1 MTQLLISVTCI
12 EEAQIALE
20 HGADLID
27 LKDPAQGALG
37 ALPHHIVAEVVG
49 FVKQSSHPANKLT
62 SATIGD
68 LPMQPQLILE
78 QVQHLAATGV
88 DIIKIGFFDDGEN
101 RLHDYMSCLSAL
113 APLAKNGLKLIAV
126 LFAEFKYPDSLI
138 FLINNAGFYGV
149 MLDTAIKNGAT
160 FLDLFTA
167 QEINQLCENITGNNL
182 VFGLA
187 GSLTIQHI
195 AKVKQFNPS
204 YIGFRGGV
212 CVNNQRKFMLDSV
225 KIERIQSCLQTL
237 L

>member
-12 EEAQIALE
+12 EEAQIAFK

-37 ALPHHIVAEVVG
+37 ALPQDTIAEVVS

-68 LPMQPQLILE
+68 LPMKPQLIAE
-78 QVQHLAATGV
+78 QVEHLATTGV
-88 DIIKIGFFDDGEN
+88 DIIKIGFFDGGEN
-101 RLHDYMSCLSAL
+101 RLHDYESCLSAL
-113 APLAKNGLKLIAV
+113 VPLAKNGLKLIAV
-126 LFAEFKYPDSLI
+126 LFAEFKYPDNLI
-138 FLINNAGFYGV
+138 FSIKEAGFYGV

-160 FLDLFTA
+160 FLDYFTV
-167 QEINQLCENITGNNL
+167 QEINLLSEKMAVNNL
-182 VFGLA
+182 IFGLA

-195 AKVKQFNPS
+195 VKVKQFNPS
-204 YIGFRGGV
+204 YIGFRGGA
-212 CVNNQRKFMLDSV
+212 CVDNQRKFMLDSV
-225 KIERIQSCLQTL
+225 KIETIRDL

>member
-37 ALPHHIVAEVVG
+37 ALPQDMIAKVVS
-49 FVKQSSHPANKLT
+49 FVKQSCQSANKLT

-68 LPMQPQLILE
+68 LPMKPQLIAR
-78 QVQHLAATGV
+78 QVERLAATGV
-88 DIIKIGFFDDGEN
+88 DMIKIGFFDDGEN
-101 RLHDYMSCLSAL
+101 RLHDYESCLSAL

-138 FLINNAGFYGV
+138 YSIKNAGFYGV

-160 FLDLFTA
+160 FLDYSTA
-167 QEINQLCENITGNNL
+167 QEINLLREKMAANNL
-182 VFGLA
+182 IFGLA
-187 GSLTIQHI
+187 GSLTIQHVV
-195 AKVKQFNPS
+195 KVKQFNPS
-204 YIGFRGGV
+204 YIGFRGGA
-212 CVNNQRKFMLDSV
+212 CVDNQRQSMLDSV
-225 KIERIQSCLQTL
+225 KIEAIRKL

>member
-1 MTQLLISVTCI
+1 MMQFLISVTCI

-37 ALPHHIVAEVVG
+37 ALPQHTIAEVVR
-49 FVKQSSHPANKLT
+49 FVKQSSLSARKLT

-68 LPMQPQLILE
+68 LPMKPQLITE
-78 QVQHLAATGV
+78 QVELLAETGV
-88 DIIKIGFFDDGEN
+88 DMIKIGFFDDGET
-101 RLHDYMSCLSAL
+101 RLHDYASCLSAL

-138 FLINNAGFYGV
+138 YSIKDAGFYGV

-160 FLDLFTA
+160 FLDYFTA
-167 QEINQLCENITGNNL
+167 QEINLLSEKMAANDLI
-182 VFGLA
+182 FGLA

-195 AKVKQFNPS
+195 EKIKQFNPS
-204 YIGFRGGV
+204 YIGFRGGA
-212 CVNNQRKFMLDSV
+212 CVDNQRKFMLDSV
-225 KIERIQSCLQTL
+225 KIDAIRKSL
-237 L
+237 

>member
-37 ALPHHIVAEVVG
+37 ALPQHTIAEVVS
-49 FVKQSSHPANKLT
+49 FVKENSQPASKLT

-68 LPMQPQLILE
+68 LPMKPQLIAE
-78 QVQHLAATGV
+78 QVEILAETGV
-88 DIIKIGFFDDGEN
+88 DIIKIGFFDDDET
-101 RLHDYMSCLSAL
+101 RSHDYESCLSAL
-113 APLAKNGLKLIAV
+113 APLAKSGLKLIAV
-126 LFAEFKYPDSLI
+126 LFAELKYPDNLI
-138 FLINNAGFYGV
+138 FSIKDAGFYGV
-149 MLDTAIKNGAT
+149 MLDTAIKNSAT
-160 FLDLFTA
+160 FLDYFTA
-167 QEINQLCENITGNNL
+167 QEINLLSEKMAVNNL
-182 VFGLA
+182 IFGLA

-204 YIGFRGGV
+204 YIGFRGGA
-212 CVNNQRKFMLDSV
+212 CIDNQRKFMLDSV
-225 KIERIQSCLQTL
+225 KIVTIRKL

>member
-12 EEAQIALE
+12 DEARIALE

-27 LKDPAQGALG
+27 LKDPSQGALG
-37 ALPHHIVAEVVG
+37 ALPQHTIAEVVS
-49 FVKQSSHPANKLT
+49 FVKQSGHPANRLT

-68 LPMQPQLILE
+68 LPMKPQLIVE
-78 QVQHLAATGV
+78 QVELLAETGV

-101 RLHDYMSCLSAL
+101 RIHAYESCLSAL

-138 FLINNAGFYGV
+138 FSIKDAGFYGV

-160 FLDLFTA
+160 FLDYFTA
-167 QEINQLCENITGNNL
+167 QEINLLSEKVTVNNL
-182 VFGLA
+182 IFGLA
-187 GSLTIQHI
+187 GSLTVQHI
-195 AKVKQFNPS
+195 VKVKLFNPN

-212 CVNNQRKFMLDSV
+212 CIDNQRKFMLDSV
-225 KIERIQSCLQTL
+225 KIEAIRKL